1 MVRAQPLDRA
11 ANIDEGGRMAV
22 LEIREARKSFGATR
36 ALDGLSLSLGPGEM
50 LGLLGPNGA
59 GKTTLI
65 RAIAGRVRLDSGSVA
80 LFGHVLAPGAK
91 RTDLGVVPQENA
103 LYPLLNARENL
114 ETFGRMNGLDGKH
127 LRERASWALEWTGL
141 ADRAKTIVKSYSGG
155 MKRRLNLACGVLHE
169 PKLVLLDEPTVGVD
183 PQSREKIYDMLG
195 ALRADGASLLLTTH
209 YLEEAEARCERI
221 VVIDHGRAIAAGTL
235 SELVEQA
242 GLTGRRVRVRLDRPT
257 TTPPAGFHAD
267 GDGTALSASI
277 HDVGAELPGMLAR
290 LHGAGLVVRDL
301 EVRSASLQAVFLEL
315 TGKELR
321 E

>member
-1 MVRAQPLDRA
+1 MS
-11 ANIDEGGRMAV
+11 V
-22 LEIREARKSFGATR
+22 LEIRDARKRFGTTQ
-36 ALDGLSLSLGPGEM
+36 ALDGLSLSLGQGEM

-65 RAIAGRVRLDSGSVA
+65 RAIAGRVRLDGGSVSVHGRTLVA
-80 LFGHVLAPGAK
+80 GAA
-91 RTDLGVVPQENA
+91 RPDLGVVPQENA
-103 LYPLLNARENL
+103 LYPLLTARENL
-114 ETFGRMNGLDGKH
+114 ETFGRLNGLEGKH
-127 LRERASWALEWTGL
+127 LRERAAWALEWTGL
-141 ADRAKTIVKSYSGG
+141 ADRAKSLVREFSGG

-183 PQSREKIYDMLG
+183 PQSREKIYDMLS

-221 VVIDHGRAIAAGTL
+221 VIIDHGRAIAAGTL

-242 GLTGRRVRVRLDRPT
+242 GLAGRVVRVRLERELA
-257 TTPPAGFHAD
+257 TPPAGFRAE
-267 GDGTALSASI
+267 GDSGALVATI
-277 HDVGAELPGMLAR
+277 RDVGVELPGLLAR
-290 LHGAGLVVRDL
+290 LEQTGLAVRDL
-301 EVRSASLQAVFLEL
+301 DVRTASLQAVFLQL